1 MLSETVGMVLG
12 RSSLTSQGFT
22 VHPEI
27 IDEDFKETK
36 IVASIKGVMQFTT
49 SARIVQMLLFPY
61 IKGKADPVGRPG
73 RFGSTEKRIL
83 AKLLMIRGQN

>member
-1 MLSETVGMVLG
+1 MVLG
-12 RSSLTSQGFT
+12 RSSLTSQGFI

-27 IDEDFKETK
+27 IDEYFTEEIK
-36 IVASIKGVMQFTT
+36 IVAYIKRVMQFTT
-49 SARIVQMLLFPY
+49 SDRIVQLLLFPY

-83 AKLLMIRGQN
+83 AKLLMIGGQN